1 MTKEFVDGLAALRM
15 DATNLKAVFSNELFR
30 IKQSCNRESSFIENF
45 FCHIIEQLSEQKEK
59 ILSKLRRQAS
69 GFERDISSNMEKVET
84 ADRSWRKPSARWRAS
99 STRSSWASR

>member
-1 MTKEFVDGLAALRM
+1 M

-45 FCHIIEQLSEQKEK
+45 FSHIIDQLSDQKEK

-69 GFERDISSNMEKVET
+69 GFERDISSNMERV
-84 ADRSWRKPSARWRAS
+84 DPSDCSWRRLSARWKAS